1 MEVLSVEVIALI
13 RDIVI
18 IFMGLMFITLLAVL
32 VFVAWKAYRLFGYIR
47 EQVPD
52 FVTIAKNTAT
62 TAQET
67 ATSVQGTTNFLSEV
81 AVTPAIRFVALV
93 VAIQRFFAVL
103 FSGPRRTT

>member
-1 MEVLSVEVIALI
+1 MEVIALI

-18 IFMGLMFITLLAVL
+18 ILMGLMFTILLAVL

-62 TAQET
+62 TAQDT
-67 ATSVQGTTNFLSEV
+67 ATSVQGTTNFLGEV
-81 AVTPAIRFVALV
+81 AVTPVIRFVALI

-103 FSGPRRTT
+103 FRGTSRTA